1 MPRAREGPPERLAL
15 AAEALGHA
23 DALLRLAR
31 YLAESEADAEDLV
44 QETYVHAFAA
54 LDRVDAGW
62 NVEAWLF
69 RILRNAFLSRRRRS
83 GHDPTE
89 GGLDTVAPAVDA
101 PAGGALRGDHELE
114 AMRRLVGDDIEAA
127 LRALGEDARTVVL
140 LDLEG
145 FSEAE
150 AAGIL
155 GCAPGTVKSRL
166 SRARAAL
173 RERLADYARSERR

>member
-1 MPRAREGPPERLAL
+1 MPRARGAPPDRLDL
-15 AAEALGHA
+15 AAEALTHA

-31 YLAESEADAEDLV
+31 WLADGEADAEDLV

-54 LDRVDAGW
+54 LDRLEPSW

-69 RILRNAFLSRRRRS
+69 RILRNAFLSRRRRD
-83 GHDPTE
+83 GHDPTQ
-89 GGLDTVAPAVDA
+89 GGLDTASPEVDA
-101 PAGGALRGDHELE
+101 AASGALRGDVELE
-114 AMRRLVGDDIEAA
+114 AMRGLVGEEIAGA
-127 LRALGEDARTVVL
+127 LRALGEEARTVVL

-145 FSEAE
+145 FTEAE
-150 AAGIL
+150 TASIL

-173 RERLADYARSERR
+173 RERLADYARTERR